1 MSPRAHRLTQGPPLP
16 LITLPQE
23 LARYTRIRSGWSSG
37 NELTLLRA
45 GRQAYP
51 AMLEAI
57 ANAKRT
63 IHLEVYILEADGTG
77 KRFADAL
84 IERAAAGVT
93 VRVLY
98 DAVGSFGLSGAFLN
112 RLTSAGIA
120 VVEYHPVAPWRRRY
134 GWSHRDHRKL
144 LVVDDEIGFVG
155 GLNIADHYADV
166 TDGGAGWH
174 DIHCRVRGPVV
185 HELTILFRRVWTYGG
200 GKPFSTKR
208 QPVASPMPPIDPV
221 PAPITTLVP
230 VYARV
235 VANSLIRRRGSFRR
249 AYLTAIRHARES
261 IEIANSYF
269 LPDRGV
275 RRALYRAAAR
285 GITVRIIVPGR
296 SDVRVAEL
304 AGLYEFRR
312 AAEAG
317 VQVRLW
323 RGVMMHAKTAVIDGV
338 WGMIGSY
345 NLDAQSLRYNLE
357 VAIETLDATHG
368 AIMRKQFEHD
378 IANTD
383 AFDEAAWLQL
393 PWWKKA
399 ASWVA
404 HLFARWM

>member
-1 MSPRAHRLTQGPPLP
+1 
-16 LITLPQE
+16 
-23 LARYTRIRSGWSSG
+23 
-37 NELTLLRA
+37 
-45 GRQAYP
+45 
-51 AMLEAI
+51 MLHAI
-57 ANAKRT
+57 ANAQQS
-63 IHLEVYILEADGTG
+63 ILLEVYILEEDHTG
-77 KRFADAL
+77 KRFSDAL
-84 IERAAAGVT
+84 IERASAGVV

-98 DAVGSFGLSGAFLN
+98 DAVGSFGLSAAFVH
-112 RLTSAGIA
+112 RLTAAGVQ

-134 GWSHRDHRKL
+134 GWSHRDHRKI
-144 LVVDDEIGFVG
+144 LVVDDDSGFVG

-185 HELTILFRRVWTYGG
+185 HELTSLFRRVWTYGG
-200 GKPFSTKR
+200 GASFSTR
-208 QPVASPMPPIDPV
+208 RPRTQTPVLADPTSAPSPTSI
-221 PAPITTLVP
+221 VP
-230 VYARV
+230 VYARL

-261 IEIANSYF
+261 IEIANAYF

-285 GITVRIIVPGR
+285 GVTVRIIAPGR
-296 SDVRVAEL
+296 SDVRVIQL
-304 AGLYEFRR
+304 ASLYEFRK
-312 AAEAG
+312 AASAG

-323 RGVMMHAKTAVIDGV
+323 RGTMMHAKTAVIDGV

-345 NLDAQSLRYNLE
+345 TLDAQSLRYNLE

-368 AIMRKQFEHD
+368 DIMRKQFEHD

-399 ASWVA
+399 GAWIA